1 MRNTP
6 TPVTT
11 LPAAEMAAVFQQH
24 MDPYGMMTS
33 VLNAQAAWL
42 MHPQEL
48 SKAANDFFVDAME
61 FQTHLMRRS
70 LGLSDES
77 MIKSKVDDVRFAD
90 PDWEKSPAWDV
101 VKECYL
107 AFTHRTE
114 DLLFS
119 TPGLSD
125 MQRRRAAFWAPWP
138 QPTFS
143 SATRWPCGVMWKP
156 MATV

>member
-1 MRNTP
+1 M
-6 TPVTT
+6 
-11 LPAAEMAAVFQQH
+11 AEVFQQN

-48 SKAANDFFVDAME
+48 SRAANDFFVDTME
-61 FQTHLMRRS
+61 FQSHLMRRS

-77 MIKSKVDDVRFAD
+77 MIKPHVDDVRFAD

-114 DLLFS
+114 DLLFATRDSPRCSVAGRLSGHGNGS
-119 TPGLSD
+119 TVWHP
-125 MQRRRAAFWAPWP
+125 
-138 QPTFS
+138 PTSS
-143 SATRWPCGVMWKP
+143 SATRSPCAAMWKP